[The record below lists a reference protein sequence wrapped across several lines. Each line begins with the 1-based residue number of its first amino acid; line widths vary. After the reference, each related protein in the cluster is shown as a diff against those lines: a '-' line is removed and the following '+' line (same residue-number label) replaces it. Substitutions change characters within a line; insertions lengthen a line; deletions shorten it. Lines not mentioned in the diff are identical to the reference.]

1 MNLRIIFA
9 AIFTSGF
16 IASCS
21 SKPVAPQI
29 SSGVAIA
36 KVGDLIIS
44 SNDLLAEVE
53 LIQKKTPQV
62 LSTHPQKIDLLQQ
75 MIFIEMMNM
84 KWNHKFKE
92 ENFSQRSQFAD
103 EKISEL
109 IEASSKQLTDS
120 RLQSFYEENKDRVD
134 QVSARHIL
142 KRVGRRATPDEKK
155 RIYSEMK
162 SIREKLLKNPEE
174 FPEVARRESED
185 PGSAPKGGDLGFFT
199 YGQMLPEF
207 SKAAFA
213 LEQINEISPIITT
226 QYGYH
231 IIQLTG
237 AEKGLEAHR
246 QILTEKLR
254 TTTFQNELSDL
265 RQNLQEEYSPV
276 VYEENL
282 LTLSPLPD
290 IVFQDADKVLPEKL
304 GLEEPK
310 KKKP

>member
-1 MNLRIIFA
+1 
-9 AIFTSGF
+9 
-16 IASCS
+16 
-21 SKPVAPQI
+21 
-29 SSGVAIA
+29 
-36 KVGDLIIS
+36 
-44 SNDLLAEVE
+44 
-53 LIQKKTPQV
+53 
-62 LSTHPQKIDLLQQ
+62 
-75 MIFIEMMNM
+75 
-84 KWNHKFKE
+84 
-92 ENFSQRSQFAD
+92 
-103 EKISEL
+103 
-109 IEASSKQLTDS
+109 
-120 RLQSFYEENKDRVD
+120 
-134 QVSARHIL
+134 
-142 KRVGRRATPDEKK
+142 
-155 RIYSEMK
+155 
-162 SIREKLLKNPEE
+162 
-174 FPEVARRESED
+174 
-185 PGSAPKGGDLGFFT
+185 
-199 YGQMLPEF
+199 MLPEF